1 MKLSALDEEQIQ
13 AILRLGASQFAL
25 KQYRQAHK
33 SYESIL
39 KILPAHAEA
48 LFGQARIAKGQKKH
62 KLQVRYLQELLSVHP
77 YHQSGVLEL
86 ADAASIESIP
96 YLEACLESHPTDASL
111 LLKLGQI
118 LILAKHF
125 ETAQFHLEQ
134 LLRFQPDSP
143 QAGEA
148 WLELAQIAL
157 RTGELAQAVK
167 GFERA
172 VALNP
177 DLKQDS
183 RFLNLEAKWKS
194 IEKQHQ
200 DLDLTD
206 LWQTIE
212 SSS

>member
-13 AILRLGASQFAL
+13 AILRLGSSQLAL

-48 LFGQARIAKGQKKH
+48 LLGQARVAKGQKKH
-62 KLQVRYLQELLSVHP
+62 KLQVRYLKELLSAHP
-77 YHQSGVLEL
+77 YHQPAALEL
-86 ADAASIESIP
+86 ADVAPTESTP
-96 YLEACLESHPTDASL
+96 YLEACLESHPTDPTL

-118 LILAKHF
+118 LMLAQRF

-134 LLRFQPDSP
+134 LLRFQPDRP

-148 WLELAQIAL
+148 WLELARIAL

-172 VALNP
+172 VAINP

-183 RFLNLEAKWKS
+183 RYVNL
-194 IEKQHQ
+194 
-200 DLDLTD
+200 
-206 LWQTIE
+206 
-212 SSS
+212 